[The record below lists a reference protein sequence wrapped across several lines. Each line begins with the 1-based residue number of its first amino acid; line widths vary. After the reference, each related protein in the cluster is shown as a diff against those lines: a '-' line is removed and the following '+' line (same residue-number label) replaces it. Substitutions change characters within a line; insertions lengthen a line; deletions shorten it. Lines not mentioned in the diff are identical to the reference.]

1 MAVEA
6 KRGCGY
12 RKVGGLYLVSPGV
25 GEPCERLP
33 IPIMPCTI
41 CGHAIPQTRGWQ
53 WANVAHLLAGAKS
66 CEDKPPC
73 RQCVV
78 CHPQVFENEVYCEPV
93 GKCGLL
99 WIGEQYYPTPT
110 AWMDEAKKLGV
121 SRRIAAIPRG
131 FVVGKSWVFVA
142 HPQVLGKDQPGVF
155 HVIKPARIE
164 LIVTPSMRAEPW
176 VIDLANKG
184 VTLVE
189 VPENDPDHLPVKKA
203 AKSRR
208 RMAADRVAILPAP
221 KVKDPDQAKLF

>member
-1 MAVEA
+1 
-6 KRGCGY
+6 
-12 RKVGGLYLVSPGV
+12 
-25 GEPCERLP
+25 
-33 IPIMPCTI
+33 
-41 CGHAIPQTRGWQ
+41 
-53 WANVAHLLAGAKS
+53 
-66 CEDKPPC
+66 
-73 RQCVV
+73 V
-78 CHPQVFENEVYCEPV
+78 CQPAQFENEAICEPV

-99 WIGEQYYPTPT
+99 WIGEQYYPTPQ
-110 AWMDEAKKLGV
+110 AWMEEANRLGV

-131 FVVGKSWVFVA
+131 FIVGKSWVFVA

-155 HVIKPARIE
+155 HVIKPTRIE

-176 VIDLANKG
+176 VIELSNKG

-221 KVKDPDQAKLF
+221 PREPLGQTRLFNGD